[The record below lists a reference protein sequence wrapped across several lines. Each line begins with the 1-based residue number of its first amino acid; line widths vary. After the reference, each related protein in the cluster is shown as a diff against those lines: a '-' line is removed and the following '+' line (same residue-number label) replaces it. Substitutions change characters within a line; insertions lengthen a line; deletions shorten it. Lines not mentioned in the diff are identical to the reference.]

1 MLERAEADQLVALL
15 GKCTPGNLPPDVFEA
30 VGRVSVYPAV
40 ELVPVRMTE
49 NGIEV
54 LLMQRPADDI
64 TWPSMLHTPGTI
76 LRPTDETVESA
87 MARLVDEELQGTT
100 ILEPPRFLRYR
111 MYNHTRGRGLG
122 LEHIV
127 VVGEST
133 DGEFYS
139 VHDLPE
145 ALIAE
150 QIPTINYVAEV
161 YSAPA
166 AQGR

>member
-40 ELVPVRMTE
+40 ELIPVRMTE
-49 NGIEV
+49 RGVEV
-54 LLMQRPADDI
+54 LLLQRPADDI
-64 TWPSMLHTPGTI
+64 TWPSMMHTPGTI
-76 LRPTDETVESA
+76 LRPTDETIEGA
-87 MARLVDEELQGTT
+87 MARLVSEELQGTT
-100 ILEPPRFLRYR
+100 ILEAPRFLRYR
-111 MYNHTRGRGLG
+111 MYNHTRGKGLG

-150 QIPTINYVAEV
+150 QIPTINYIAGV
-161 YSAPA
+161 YEASTA
-166 AQGR
+166 AGR

>member
-15 GKCTPGNLPPDVFEA
+15 GKYMPGNLPPDVFEA

-64 TWPSMLHTPGTI
+64 TWPSMMHTPGTI
-76 LRPTDETVESA
+76 LRPTDETIEGA
-87 MARLVDEELQGTT
+87 MERLMNDELRGTA
-100 ILEPPRFLRYR
+100 IVEPPRFLRHR

-133 DGEFYS
+133 DGEFYP
-139 VHDLPE
+139 VHSLPE
-145 ALIAE
+145 ALITE
-150 QIPTINYVAEV
+150 QIPTINHVAEV
-161 YSAPA
+161 YA
-166 AQGR
+166 ASIEGR